1 MAKDILQIK
10 SHSKRYNSSIP
21 CVFGQCIGDIDGAYM
36 MLIQMSQFCRC
47 LEIVS
52 KYA

>member
-10 SHSKRYNSSIP
+10 LHSKRYNSSIP
-21 CVFGQCIGDIDGAYM
+21 YVYGQCIGDIDGAYM
-36 MLIQMSQFCRC
+36 MLIPMSQFRRC

-52 KYA
+52 KHA